1 MGFWGCG
8 FGGMEEK
15 KSRLRRKKTAP
26 VGVAWGSVGIKGGVS
41 LPGGGGATT
50 DPPRL
55 TAIALAVS
63 MLRFGFAS
71 LAWCCPQYAIS
82 GGGSYWAMSWNG
94 VWVLSVA

>member
-15 KSRLRRKKTAP
+15 KSRFAEKKLRLWRWRGA
-26 VGVAWGSVGIKGGVS
+26 AWVS
-41 LPGGGGATT
+41 RVVCLYPGGGATT

-55 TAIALAVS
+55 TAIAVAVS